1 MRNKNV
7 VIVLSRL
14 LLYSSFLLCLGRDMV
29 LIVVATPT
37 RRLIVDDR
45 AAGQSEEEK
54 ENKPKIQHILKLD
67 DCISF
72 SSFSISV
79 AAAWSMSFGFSLLY
93 FFCELCAQTILGYL
107 KIQISWTCTLERF
120 FSSYAEMDDRDTSG
134 RLVKKRSSKY
144 DRARE

>member
-45 AAGQSEEEK
+45 AAG
-54 ENKPKIQHILKLD
+54 
-67 DCISF
+67 
-72 SSFSISV
+72 
-79 AAAWSMSFGFSLLY
+79 
-93 FFCELCAQTILGYL
+93 
-107 KIQISWTCTLERF
+107 
-120 FSSYAEMDDRDTSG
+120 
-134 RLVKKRSSKY
+134 
-144 DRARE
+144 